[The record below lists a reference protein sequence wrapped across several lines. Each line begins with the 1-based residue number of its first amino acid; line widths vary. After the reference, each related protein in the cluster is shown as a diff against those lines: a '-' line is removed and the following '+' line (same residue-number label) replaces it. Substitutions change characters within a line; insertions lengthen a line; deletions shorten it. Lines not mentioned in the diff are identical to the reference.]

1 MTILVDMNST
11 ITNFGK
17 KLLATVNKY
26 YQTNY
31 TYNDITFYNW
41 FNETFEDPWWYTQYQ
56 TFWDEVQVSPE
67 AVTTLESWVK
77 DGHKVYLV
85 TASHFNDMLGYKI
98 CKTLEP
104 FNSDLI
110 NERNIIVAQDKSI
123 ITGDVMIDD
132 CIDNLNSSSA
142 FPICF
147 AQPWNKEYLGDR
159 TSSWEEIKE
168 IVDTVNHYMKYFK

>member
-1 MTILVDMNST
+1 MTILVDIDST
-11 ITNFGK
+11 ITNFGEA
-17 KLLATVNKY
+17 LLQANNNEY
-26 YQTNY
+26 DTNY
-31 TYNDITFYNW
+31 TYNQITSYDW
-41 FNETFEDPWWYTQYQ
+41 FDKTFEDPWFLTTRHY
-56 TFWDEVQVSPE
+56 FWNKVQVNPE
-67 AVTTLESWVK
+67 AVTTLEDWVK
-77 DGHKVYLV
+77 QGYKVYLV
-85 TASHFNDMLGYKI
+85 TASHFSDTLGRKI

-123 ITGDVMIDD
+123 IKGDVMIDD

-168 IVDTVNHYMKYFK
+168 IVDTVNFYMKYFK